1 MGQTWVYMNLF
12 GYLKYYCATQVASLD
27 FFHIGPMMKSPPSPR
42 FQSPKNVSTDGGK
55 EPNTVT
61 EVSMSI
67 ISALTLDSKTKLA
80 RDV

>member
-1 MGQTWVYMNLF
+1 MACLNL
-12 GYLKYYCATQVASLD
+12 
-27 FFHIGPMMKSPPSPR
+27 FHIGPIMKCPPSHR
-42 FQSPKNVSTDGGK
+42 FQNPKNVSTGGGK

-67 ISALTLDSKTKLA
+67 ISALTLDSKNKLA

>member
-1 MGQTWVYMNLF
+1 
-12 GYLKYYCATQVASLD
+12 
-27 FFHIGPMMKSPPSPR
+27 MKCPPSHR
-42 FQSPKNVSTDGGK
+42 FQNPKNVSNVGEE

-67 ISALTLDSKTKLA
+67 ISALTLDSKKKVA

>member
-1 MGQTWVYMNLF
+1 VACLNL
-12 GYLKYYCATQVASLD
+12 
-27 FFHIGPMMKSPPSPR
+27 FHIGPIMKCPPSHR
-42 FQSPKNVSTDGGK
+42 FQNPKNVSNVGEE